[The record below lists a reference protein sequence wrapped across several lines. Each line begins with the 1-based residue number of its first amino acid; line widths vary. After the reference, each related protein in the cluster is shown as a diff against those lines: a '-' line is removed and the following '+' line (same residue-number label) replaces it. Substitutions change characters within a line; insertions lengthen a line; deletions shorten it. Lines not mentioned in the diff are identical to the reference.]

1 MKEDG
6 FNAAKA
12 VAARVD
18 ALAIEAL
25 TYLAGEAAPKA
36 NANDLTVVFSTISTL
51 AARVDDLEEELNNAA
66 AVAIMLLKRIK
77 ALEAGAD
84 L

>member
-1 MKEDG
+1 METHEL
-6 FNAAKA
+6 
-12 VAARVD
+12 R
-18 ALAIEAL
+18 LSRSR
-25 TYLAGEAAPKA
+25 PA
-36 NANDLTVVFSTISTL
+36 NANDLTVVYSTISTL